1 MHAVAKIA
9 KINRQL
15 VIQIGCHLEN
25 GNFGENDNFGKNG
38 RNGTNGVKSPEGWR
52 DAECC
57 KYSNWRPKVAP

>member
-1 MHAVAKIA
+1 MHAMAKIA
-9 KINRQL
+9 KITRQL

-25 GNFGENDNFGKNG
+25 GNFGENDNVGKNG

-52 DAECC
+52 DAECG